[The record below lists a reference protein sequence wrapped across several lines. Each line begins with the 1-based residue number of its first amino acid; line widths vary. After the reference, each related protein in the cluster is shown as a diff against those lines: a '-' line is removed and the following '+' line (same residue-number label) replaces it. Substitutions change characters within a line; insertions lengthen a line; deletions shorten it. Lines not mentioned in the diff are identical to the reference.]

1 MEQEITHR
9 TFSQNSVQAETLM
22 RLLKSSLL
30 HAYLHENPRNVNESQ
45 GFSKFVKYPGE
56 LGFHLLP
63 GPSASSL

>member
-1 MEQEITHR
+1 MH
-9 TFSQNSVQAETLM
+9 
-22 RLLKSSLL
+22 LLKSSLL
-30 HAYLHENPRNVNESQ
+30 HAYLHENPRKVNESQ